1 MGSTSYVWLAI
12 ALGLTIGHG
21 SVYRA
26 QGVDFADLF
35 PARIRY
41 SGLSP
46 FVAVFLLAEY
56 NSPWPVAA
64 YMAGMAGMALL
75 SVLCTLSLRELKTA

>member
-1 MGSTSYVWLAI
+1 MPVIVSGSPFPRFPRLVRHLVYV
-12 ALGLTIGHG
+12 GGM
-21 SVYRA
+21 
-26 QGVDFADLF
+26 LF